1 MSIWNKVLI
10 GLIIVASLA
19 FFYMA
24 TRTLQTHKNWREKAQ
39 AHEHRIKEFQQQ
51 NRQLVR
57 GVGEDEDYQPGI
69 ERLELELRKMAAG
82 RGRVWRDSDPQPDP
96 QTKQT
101 GRVTVTTELH
111 GIAEKT
117 LVYVF
122 DETDFD
128 PVDPAKGGLYL
139 GEFKAV
145 VKVDEPNR
153 GVDLEPSMKMSPK
166 ELQRLAISAAGDAR
180 WTMYE
185 IMPADN
191 HEIFAGLDEARLREL
206 WPEGSPHEL
215 EYINDGKPAKWEDI
229 QEWGPRGIIVDKQEK
244 PLVDEQG
251 EPIEGVQGTYRRWLR
266 DYQVLLKSQRMQRSI
281 LSDLIDAAKVDRDY
295 VTSALTEAQEQE
307 KYRQREK
314 VLLTTETDKYE
325 YECSA
330 VSDLLQKLRGEVKAY
345 QEAVNRLIVENMAD
359 AAQIDK
365 IQQDAKR
372 RIDARTGTMAQSAVG
387 ETR

>member
-10 GLIIVASLA
+10 GLIIGASLA

-24 TRTLQTHKNWREKAQ
+24 TRTLQTHKNWRGKHQ
-39 AHEHRIKEFQQQ
+39 AHENRIKEFQQQ
-51 NRQLVR
+51 NRQLVE
-57 GVGEDEDYQPGI
+57 GAGEGEDYQPGI

-82 RGRVWRDSDPQPDP
+82 RGRVWTDSDPQPGP
-96 QTKQT
+96 QTKQA
-101 GRVTVTTELH
+101 GQVAVTTELH
-111 GIAEKT
+111 GIGEKT

-139 GEFKAV
+139 GEFKV
-145 VKVDEPNR
+145 VKVDEPDR
-153 GVDLEPSMKMSPK
+153 RVDLEPSMKMSPK

-229 QEWGPRGIIVDKQEK
+229 KEWGPRGIVVDQQEK

-251 EPIEGVQGTYRRWLR
+251 EPMEGVQGTYRRWLR
-266 DYQVLLKSQRMQRSI
+266 DYEVLLRSHRMQRSI
-281 LSDLIDAAKVDRDY
+281 LSDLIEAAKVDRDY
-295 VTSALTEAQEQE
+295 VTSALAETQEQE
-307 KYRQREK
+307 KFRQREK
-314 VLLTTETDKYE
+314 DLLTTESDKYE
-325 YECSA
+325 YERSA

-345 QEAVNRLIVENMAD
+345 QEAVNRLIAENMAV

-372 RIDARTGTMAQSAVG
+372 RIDARTGKMAQSAVD